1 MLISKPTQLKVV
13 PIILLVNFSLYG
25 EWRDKHQIHITF
37 LSKYNWFLSSALIS
51 SLSETGAVGHGEL
64 AGGALQAGQG
74 DGVHVGGGGGHR
86 GLRQPVQQVLPLPL
100 SRVIV

>member
-1 MLISKPTQLKVV
+1 MQEYEYMSKNQNS
-13 PIILLVNFSLYG
+13 IC
-25 EWRDKHQIHITF
+25 WR
-37 LSKYNWFLSSALIS
+37 SALIS